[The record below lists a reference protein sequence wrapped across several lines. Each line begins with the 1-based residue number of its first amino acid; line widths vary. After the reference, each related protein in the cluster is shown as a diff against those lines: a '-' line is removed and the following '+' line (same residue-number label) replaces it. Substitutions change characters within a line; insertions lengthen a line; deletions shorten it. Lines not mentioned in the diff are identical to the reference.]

1 MNLTIVKY
9 LEGLKNHLFSAKE
22 VLLDYQKRA
31 KSLNGELNA
40 CVRFNDDYATFHS
53 GAAEHKPLAGLPI
66 MIKDNIL
73 IKGESATCSSKMLE
87 KYQAPYVATCVQNL
101 EEAGAI
107 IFAQTNMD
115 EFAMGGST
123 ETSAYGKT
131 LNPHGKD
138 RIPGGSS
145 GGSAVAVAA
154 DMAIAAL
161 GTDTWGSVRQPAALC
176 GIVWFKPSYGAISR
190 YGVVAMASSL
200 DQVGIFAKTVEDVEL
215 LFPYLASYDE
225 KDSTSSP
232 KAELLREKKSDFS
245 PSYKILVPEEALN
258 EGLDPQIKELFL
270 EKLEQLKSQGHQ
282 VEIKSLPILKY
293 ALATYYTLMPAEV
306 STNLSR
312 FDGIRFGH
320 QGESQDFDSL
330 DEYYATIR
338 AEGFWEEVKRR
349 ILLGTFVLSSAN
361 YEGYY
366 LKALKAQKK
375 LKADLAK
382 VYASYDIIL
391 TPTTPE
397 PAWKIGEKTTDPLK
411 MYLSDLYTVP
421 ANLAELPVIS
431 VPMGKVNCDGEE
443 LPVGIQA
450 MGNKRK
456 DRELLDFVKYLEK

>member
-1 MNLTIVKY
+1 MNLTIAKY
-9 LEGLKNHLFSAKE
+9 LEGIKNKLFTSKE

-31 KSLNGELNA
+31 KSLNPELNA
-40 CVRFNDDYATFHS
+40 CIRFNDEYATTH
-53 GAAEHKPLAGLPI
+53 AEDFAQKPLAALPI
-66 MIKDNIL
+66 MVKDNIL
-73 IKGESATCSSKMLE
+73 IKGELATCSSKMLE
-87 KYQAPYVATCVQNL
+87 NYQAPYTATCMEKL
-101 EEAGAI
+101 EKAGALMI
-107 IFAQTNMD
+107 GQTNMD

-123 ETSAYGKT
+123 ETSCYGKT
-131 LNPHGKD
+131 FNPHGQN

-176 GIVWFKPSYGAISR
+176 GIVGFKPSYGAISR

-200 DQVGIFAKTVEDVEL
+200 DQVWIFSKTVEDAQL
-215 LFPYLASYDE
+215 LLPYLVGHDA

-232 KAELLREKKSDFS
+232 KANELKEKKSDFPS
-245 PSYKILVPEEALN
+245 SYKILVPEEALD
-258 EGLDPQIKELFL
+258 EGVDPQIKELFL
-270 EKLEQLKSQGHQ
+270 QKLKQLKAQGHQ
-282 VEIKSLPILKY
+282 VDIKPLPILKY
-293 ALATYYTLMPAEV
+293 ALAIYYTLMPAEV

-320 QGESQDFDSL
+320 QGESQDFASL

-338 AEGFWEEVKRR
+338 AEGFGEEAKRR

-375 LKADLAK
+375 LKADLAQ
-382 VYASYDIIL
+382 VFSSYDIIL

-397 PAWKIGEKTTDPLK
+397 PAWKINSKVSDPLK

-421 ANLAELPVIS
+421 ANLAGLPAVS
-431 VPMGKVNCDGEE
+431 VPLGMVKEGEEE

-450 MGNKRK
+450 MSKQWS
-456 DRELLDFVKYLEK
+456 DLELLDFARKL